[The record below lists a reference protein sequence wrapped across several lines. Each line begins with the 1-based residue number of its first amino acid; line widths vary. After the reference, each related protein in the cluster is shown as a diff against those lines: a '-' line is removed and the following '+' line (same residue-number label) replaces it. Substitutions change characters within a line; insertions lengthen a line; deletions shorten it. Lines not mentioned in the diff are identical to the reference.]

1 MYAQPSLT
9 EYRDKGQAYQV
20 TMPMGKPKL
29 WSYYWSYYETIYKD
43 DLWRGRETEYYRLSD
58 WVTYLLTLI

>member
-1 MYAQPSLT
+1 MYAQPYLAES
-9 EYRDKGQAYQV
+9 RDKGQAYQV

-43 DLWRGRETEYYRLSD
+43 DLWRVRNTGYYPPQTGLG
-58 WVTYLLTLI
+58 IC